1 MEGQLV
7 WKEEYNTGVDIID
20 REHRRLFKIINKLF
34 EFTGEKNKS
43 QWACREGI
51 KFFKDH
57 ALKHFAEEEE
67 YMASVNYERLGV
79 HMHIHSEFRER
90 TLPALE
96 NELERTD
103 YCTDSV
109 EHFLGVCAGWLV
121 GHTLMEDRAI
131 TGKSRSRWMEL
142 LPGKEQEPVKRVIL
156 QLMYDLFH
164 LESCVISDAY
174 GGEKFGRG
182 VYYRLIYGRDLD
194 EERCEMLLVFE
205 EKLLINTV
213 GKAMGLKTN
222 KLNTLLMNAARYM
235 ARQFAEQ
242 VREHL
247 PEMYGYELKGENLLT
262 YDQFHHVF
270 ENEKLQVS
278 LLFDTGEGYFSYCAI
293 AGHVPKGGRAVSVH
307 AAPINTDNAMAE
319 VGRYLAEREN
329 HLKKESHLK
338 RKVLVVDDSV
348 TMRQGIRK
356 LLAEDY
362 EVALAPSGAAAI
374 RCIILDKP
382 DLVLLDYEMPVCDGK
397 QVLEM
402 IRSEDAL
409 SGTPVIFL
417 TGRSDVKT
425 VKELVALKPDGY
437 LVKNLKPAQIKQKID
452 EYFGKSHEGH
462 GR

>member
-34 EFTGEKNKS
+34 VFTGEKSKS

-57 ALKHFAEEEE
+57 ALKHFTEEEE
-67 YMASVNYERLGV
+67 YMASINYERLGV
-79 HMHIHSEFRER
+79 HVHIHSEFRER

-96 NELERTD
+96 EELEKTD
-103 YCTDSV
+103 YCADSV

-121 GHTLMEDRAI
+121 GHTLIEDRAI
-131 TGKSRSRWMEL
+131 TGRSRSRWMEL
-142 LPGKEQEPVKRVIL
+142 LPNREQEPVKRIIL
-156 QLMYDLFH
+156 RLMYDLFH
-164 LESCVISDAY
+164 LESYVISDAY

-182 VYYRLIYGRDLD
+182 IYYRLVYGRDQGD
-194 EERCEMLLVFE
+194 EKYEMLLVFE

-213 GKAMGLKTN
+213 GKVMGIKTN

-235 ARQFAEQ
+235 ARQFAEK

-247 PEMYGYELKGENLLT
+247 PEMNGYKLMGENLLS
-262 YDQFHHVF
+262 YEQFKDLF
-270 ENEKLQVS
+270 GNEKMQVS
-278 LLFDTGEGYFSYCAI
+278 LLLDTGEGYFSYCAI
-293 AGHVPKGGRAVSVH
+293 VRHPLKNGGTVSAGAV
-307 AAPINTDNAMAE
+307 PINKDNAMTE
-319 VGRYLAEREN
+319 VEKYLMEQEN
-329 HLKKESHLK
+329 YLKKESHLK
-338 RKVLVVDDSV
+338 QKVLVVDDSA
-348 TMRQGIRK
+348 TIRQGIRK

-362 EVALAPSGAAAI
+362 HVALAPSGTAAI

-382 DLVLLDYEMPVCDGK
+382 DLVLLDYEMPVCNGQ

-409 SGTPVIFL
+409 SDTPVIFL
-417 TGRSDVKT
+417 TGRSDPET
-425 VKELVALKPDGY
+425 VKKLVALKPDGY
-437 LVKNLKPAQIKQKID
+437 LVKDLKPEQIKQRVD
-452 EYFGKSHEGH
+452 EYFGKKD
-462 GR
+462 

>member
-34 EFTGEKNKS
+34 VFTGEKSKS

-57 ALKHFAEEEE
+57 ALKHFTEEEE
-67 YMASVNYERLGV
+67 YMASINYERLGV
-79 HMHIHSEFRER
+79 HVHIHSEFRER

-96 NELERTD
+96 EELEKTD
-103 YCTDSV
+103 YCADSV

-121 GHTLMEDRAI
+121 GHTLIEDRAI
-131 TGKSRSRWMEL
+131 TGRSRSRWMEL
-142 LPGKEQEPVKRVIL
+142 LPNREQEPVKRIIL
-156 QLMYDLFH
+156 RLMYDLFH
-164 LESCVISDAY
+164 LESYVISDAY

-182 VYYRLIYGRDLD
+182 IYYRLVYGRDQGD
-194 EERCEMLLVFE
+194 EKYEMLLVFE

-213 GKAMGLKTN
+213 GKVMGIKTN

-235 ARQFAEQ
+235 ARQFAEK

-247 PEMYGYELKGENLLT
+247 PEMNGYKLMGENLLS
-262 YDQFHHVF
+262 YEQFKDLF
-270 ENEKLQVS
+270 GNEKMQVS
-278 LLFDTGEGYFSYCAI
+278 LLLDTGEGYFSYCAI
-293 AGHVPKGGRAVSVH
+293 VRHPLKNGGTVSAGAV
-307 AAPINTDNAMAE
+307 PINKDNAMTE
-319 VGRYLAEREN
+319 VEKYLMEQEN
-329 HLKKESHLK
+329 YLKKESHLK
-338 RKVLVVDDSV
+338 QKVLVVDDSA
-348 TMRQGIRK
+348 TIRQGIRK

-362 EVALAPSGAAAI
+362 HVALAPSGTAAI

-382 DLVLLDYEMPVCDGK
+382 DLVLLDYEMPVCNGQ

-409 SGTPVIFL
+409 SDTPVIFL
-417 TGRSDVKT
+417 TGRSDPET
-425 VKELVALKPDGY
+425 VKKLVALKPDGY
-437 LVKNLKPAQIKQKID
+437 LVKDLKPEQIKQRVD
-452 EYFGKSHEGH
+452 EYFGKED
-462 GR
+462 

>member
-7 WKEEYNTGVDIID
+7 WKDEYNIGVDIID

-34 EFTGEKNKS
+34 RFTDEKGKS
-43 QWACREGI
+43 QWACQEGI

-57 ALKHFAEEEE
+57 ALKHFTEEEE

-79 HMHIHSEFRER
+79 HMHIHREFRER

-96 NELERTD
+96 EELERTD
-103 YCTDSV
+103 YCAESV

-121 GHTLMEDRAI
+121 GHTLIEDRAI
-131 TGKSRSRWMEL
+131 TGKSRSRWMAL
-142 LPGKEQEPVKRVIL
+142 LPGKEQEPVKKIIL

-164 LESCVISDAY
+164 LESYVISDAY

-182 VYYRLIYGRDLD
+182 VYYRLIYGKDQD
-194 EERCEMLLVFE
+194 DGKCEMFLVFE
-205 EKLLINTV
+205 ERLLINTV
-213 GKAMGLKTN
+213 GKVMGIKTN

-247 PEMYGYELKGENLLT
+247 PDMNDYELKEENLLT
-262 YDQFHHVF
+262 YRQFSDVF
-270 ENEKLQVS
+270 ENEKPQVS
-278 LLFDTGEGYFSYCAI
+278 LLFDTGEGYFSYCTI
-293 AGHVPKGGRAVSVH
+293 SRHSLKKGGAVS
-307 AAPINTDNAMAE
+307 INTDNAMAE
-319 VGRYLAEREN
+319 VEKYLAERERY
-329 HLKKESHLK
+329 LKKESRMK

-348 TMRQGIRK
+348 TMRQSIRK

-362 EVALAPSGAAAI
+362 DVVLASSGTAAI

-382 DLVLLDYEMPVCDGK
+382 DLVLLDYEMPVCDGQ

-402 IRSEDAL
+402 IRSEDTL
-409 SGTPVIFL
+409 SDTPVIFL
-417 TGRSDVKT
+417 TGRSDPKT
-425 VKELVALKPDGY
+425 VKKLVALKPDGY
-437 LVKNLKPAQIKQKID
+437 LIKNLKPLQIKQKVD
-452 EYFGKSHEGH
+452 AYFEKKN
-462 GR
+462 